1 MGLKYSKYISDI
13 YTPTMFADFLHGK
26 NIEKNISILRKT
38 GIINSNEKLSIKNV
52 YKRIFS
58 FLSKNYRSEELY
70 KSILFSKIILPQIT
84 EDTDTILSELRISS
98 SKADLTMFNGK
109 SVGYEIKSE
118 LDKPVR
124 LKTQISDYLSFF
136 QYSYL
141 VSHETFIENYKRD
154 LPKSIGIICVNR
166 NGSVEIIK
174 KASDNTENISHSALF
189 HTLRKPEYS
198 DIINKHYNYTPSV
211 PNGIFFK
218 ECKKLFDKIPINV
231 ANKLSVDS
239 LKRRRVGP
247 SVSYIKKLPIYLQ
260 YLVYYSNLRQEDLK
274 KLNSFVGGKI

>member
-1 MGLKYSKYISDI
+1 M
-13 YTPTMFADFLHGK
+13 
-26 NIEKNISILRKT
+26 
-38 GIINSNEKLSIKNV
+38 
-52 YKRIFS
+52 
-58 FLSKNYRSEELY
+58 EE
-70 KSILFSKIILPQIT
+70 
-84 EDTDTILSELRISS
+84 ETDTILSELRISN

-141 VSHETFIENYKRD
+141 VSHKTFIENYSED

-166 NGSVEIIK
+166 NGSVEIVK
-174 KASDNTENISHSALF
+174 KAIDNTDNLSHSALF
-189 HTLRKPEYS
+189 NTLRKPEYS
-198 DIINKHYNYTPSV
+198 DIIEKYYNYIPRV

-231 ANKLSVDS
+231 ANALSVDS
-239 LKRRRVGP
+239 LKRRRV
-247 SVSYIKKLPIYLQ
+247 SSSISYIKKLPIYLQ
-260 YLVYYSNLRQEDLK
+260 YLVYRSDLNQEALK
-274 KLNSFVGGKI
+274 KLNSFVEEKI